1 MGPFLVSIP
10 FVRSNL
16 CTHALQALMHLESLL
31 DTTGRKV
38 FSDLLLLNPSYE
50 PRADIALALAG
61 TSSGRTSKTAKAKA
75 EAQAKAAADEAELVR
90 CSVPKVGYGLATVL
104 GYGGLL
110 IAKNF
115 DHRNE
120 SMSAIPDDVVETL
133 TAPHARAALA
143 LLPALRYSLDSTENH
158 ASVSQTM
165 ELMTLMVEEN
175 QAVFEK
181 IPDSVLHRL
190 TDLVCVPRAGP
201 ESFDYCDP
209 VHNIVSRVTPL
220 KLSNGYD
227 SSIDVDLRDRSVD
240 LLVKLT
246 AIGPDMKRRAGRG
259 RLAPSGRHGIN
270 SRLYDGL
277 IAMLTC
283 RTGRHDSAQLAG
295 VLLSNLAVAPE
306 NRPGIQ
312 YMESRLVNAAGRDAS
327 VSNTVL
333 NGILKWLQ

>member
-1 MGPFLVSIP
+1 MCLFFFAVAGSY
-10 FVRSNL
+10 S
-16 CTHALQALMHLESLL
+16 THALQALMHLESLL
-31 DTTGRKV
+31 DTTGRKI
-38 FSDLLLLNPSYE
+38 FSDLLLLNPSYD
-50 PRADIALALAG
+50 PQADIALALAS
-61 TSSGRTSKTAKAKA
+61 TSSGRTSKAAKAKA

-90 CSVPKVGYGLATVL
+90 SSVPKAGYGLAPAL

-115 DHRNE
+115 DHRDE
-120 SMSAIPDDVVETL
+120 QMSAIPDDIVETV
-133 TAPHARAALA
+133 TAPHARAVLA
-143 LLPALRYSLDSTENH
+143 LLPALRFSLDSTENH
-158 ASVSQTM
+158 AAVSQTM
-165 ELMTLMVEEN
+165 ELMSLMVEEN
-175 QAVFEK
+175 QAVFEQ

-190 TDLVCVPRAGP
+190 TDLICVPRAGP

-209 VHNIVSRVTPL
+209 IYNVVSRVTPL
-220 KLSNGYD
+220 KLNQGYD
-227 SSIDVDLRDRSVD
+227 LAIDDNLRDRSVD

-259 RLAPSGRHGIN
+259 RLASSGKHGIN

-277 IAMLTC
+277 IAMLTS
-283 RTGRHDSAQLAG
+283 RSGRHDSAQLAG
-295 VLLSNLAVAPE
+295 ALLSNLAVAPE

-327 VSNTVL
+327 VSNTAL

>member
-1 MGPFLVSIP
+1 
-10 FVRSNL
+10 
-16 CTHALQALMHLESLL
+16 
-31 DTTGRKV
+31 
-38 FSDLLLLNPSYE
+38 
-50 PRADIALALAG
+50 
-61 TSSGRTSKTAKAKA
+61 
-75 EAQAKAAADEAELVR
+75 
-90 CSVPKVGYGLATVL
+90 
-104 GYGGLL
+104 
-110 IAKNF
+110 
-115 DHRNE
+115 
-120 SMSAIPDDVVETL
+120 
-133 TAPHARAALA
+133 
-143 LLPALRYSLDSTENH
+143 
-158 ASVSQTM
+158 
-165 ELMTLMVEEN
+165 
-175 QAVFEK
+175 
-181 IPDSVLHRL
+181 
-190 TDLVCVPRAGP
+190 VPRAGP

-227 SSIDVDLRDRSVD
+227 LSIDVDLRDRSVD